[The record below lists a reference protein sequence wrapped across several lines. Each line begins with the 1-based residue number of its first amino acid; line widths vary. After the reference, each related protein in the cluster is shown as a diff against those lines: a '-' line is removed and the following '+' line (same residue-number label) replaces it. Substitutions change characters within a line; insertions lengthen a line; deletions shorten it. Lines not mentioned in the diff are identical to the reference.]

1 VYQSHLRYFGQERT
15 VLAFIVATPNFHGY
29 LTSNTEYNS
38 AYMPSDRILD
48 EVDARILEILQE
60 NARTTQ
66 ADVAKAVGL
75 APSAV
80 LERIRKLESRGAIRE
95 YSARIDPHLAQR
107 ALLAFVAVRTSE
119 YGPEQSSAKALA
131 QLPDVLE
138 IHHVAGEDCFFLKV
152 RARDAEHLGQ
162 MLRTQIAA
170 VPGVTSTRTTI
181 VLETVKETSRIPL
194 QRGLAPGGV
203 EGS

>member
-1 VYQSHLRYFGQERT
+1 MASSGRT
-15 VLAFIVATPNFHGY
+15 LDDVDLQI
-29 LTSNTEYNS
+29 LT
-38 AYMPSDRILD
+38 
-48 EVDARILEILQE
+48 ILQE

-80 LERIRKLESRGAIRE
+80 MERVRKLEARGAIRE
-95 YSARIDPHLAQR
+95 YVAVLHPPVVDR
-107 ALLAFVAVRTSE
+107 ALLAFVAVKTSE
-119 YGPEQSSAKALA
+119 YGPEQPSARALA

-162 MLRTQIAA
+162 MLRQQIAA

-181 VLETVKETSRIPL
+181 VLETVKETSRLPVGREAL
-194 QRGLAPGGV
+194 RG
-203 EGS
+203 

>member
-1 VYQSHLRYFGQERT
+1 M
-15 VLAFIVATPNFHGY
+15 N
-29 LTSNTEYNS
+29 
-38 AYMPSDRILD
+38 RIPD
-48 EVDARILEILQE
+48 DVDARILAILQE

-66 ADVAKAVGL
+66 SDIAKAVGL

-80 LERIRKLESRGAIRE
+80 LERIRKLEARGAIVE
-95 YSARIDPHLAQR
+95 YTARIDPHVADR
-107 ALLAFVAVRTSE
+107 ALLAFVAVRTNE
-119 YGPEQSSAKALA
+119 YGPEQPSARALA

-162 MLRTQIAA
+162 MLRMQIAA

-181 VLETVKETSRIPL
+181 VLETLKESSRVPI
-194 QRGLAPGGV
+194 GTAN
-203 EGS
+203 E